1 MSKAFASQAD
11 MADKKITFEQ
21 LSAHCWAYTAEGD
34 PNSGVIIGEKYI
46 LVSDATATPAMA
58 RDLIAKIRTV
68 SDKPIKYVLLT
79 HYHAV
84 RVLGASAYFAEG
96 ASEIIASQGTYELI
110 VERGAQ
116 DMKSEM
122 ERFPRLFRGADSIPG
137 LTWPTLV
144 IGGGDP
150 FKGELPGKLTV
161 DLGGVKVQIWS
172 PGAGHT
178 RGDTIAWV
186 EEEKV
191 LFSGDLVEYEAG
203 VYTGD
208 AQLEEWPATLE
219 ALRALGAEAI
229 VPGRGEAMKGAAD
242 VNKALDY
249 TKRWVTTLDPTEHQ
263 FVTAVVCLGLFTAA
277 RISEQVRS
285 GIGSLP
291 RGQRFAGMALGL
303 TTPQVYR
310 YVILPMA
317 FRIIIPPLTSESM
330 NIVKNSSVAFAVS
343 IPELTLFAMQAQ
355 EETSRGVEVYLAVTV
370 LYVITAFA
378 INRVMAFL
386 EKRSRV
392 PGMVASTGSGGH

>member
-1 MSKAFASQAD
+1 MTKAFASQAD
-11 MADKKITFEQ
+11 LDDKKITFEQ

-34 PNSGVIIGEKYI
+34 PNSGVIIGDNYI

-58 RDLIAKIRTV
+58 RDLIARIRTV

-186 EEEKV
+186 AEEKV

-208 AQLEEWPATLE
+208 AQLQEWPATLE
-219 ALRALGAEAI
+219 ALRALDAEAI

-249 TKRWVTTLDPTEHQ
+249 TKRWVE
-263 FVTAVVCLGLFTAA
+263 
-277 RISEQVRS
+277 
-285 GIGSLP
+285 
-291 RGQRFAGMALGL
+291 
-303 TTPQVYR
+303 
-310 YVILPMA
+310 
-317 FRIIIPPLTSESM
+317 
-330 NIVKNSSVAFAVS
+330 
-343 IPELTLFAMQAQ
+343 TLFAAGKEAAAAGMDLKAAMAHTRKSMDPVFGHVFIY
-355 EETSRGVEVYLAVTV
+355 EHCLPFDVSRAYDEAKG
-370 LYVITAFA
+370 IKNPRIWTAERDKEMWKA
-378 INRVMAFL
+378 L
-386 EKRSRV
+386 QS
-392 PGMVASTGSGGH
+392 